1 MKKKYFGTDGIRG
14 TAYEFP
20 MNSDFLYN
28 LARAIKSNDK
38 SISRILIGMDTRESC
53 KYIKNSLVN
62 GFISCGVSCEC
73 MEVVSTP
80 ILCFYTK
87 SSNYDLGIMISAS
100 HNPYEDNGVKIFK
113 KNGEKF
119 SDEEELSVEEK
130 IITKQN
136 IKIEDEIIKNPFKDL
151 SEYEDFLLDKVILPT
166 NRLNNNIVMDCANG
180 SLWDFAPKFFK
191 KLNFNLVTYGCSPN
205 GNNINQGCGALEQRK
220 LSEMTLKSNS
230 DLGISFDGDADRVI
244 ICDNKGNIIDGDF
257 ILAIIAYSLKKKGNE
272 KISIVSTTMS
282 NFSFREYIKNLN
294 IKLSL
299 SDVGDRYVVE
309 KMKNLN
315 SFVGGEPSG
324 HIIFS
329 DNSYCG
335 DGILTALYII
345 GILEKE
351 KKKLSDLCELLFT
364 KIPQKLLNFKLTDNY
379 MELLSS
385 SKVEKL
391 IKKYENKGCE
401 IILRKSGTENV
412 LRLMIQSHV
421 ESDINNFIKLF
432 SNIINE

>member
-1 MKKKYFGTDGIRG
+1 
-14 TAYEFP
+14 
-20 MNSDFLYN
+20 MNSDFLYS
-28 LARAIKSNDK
+28 LARAIKNNDT

-53 KYIKNSLVN
+53 KYIKNSIVN
-62 GFISCGVSCEC
+62 GFISCGVKCEC
-73 MEVVSTP
+73 IEVVSTP

-113 KNGEKF
+113 KNGEKL
-119 SDEEELSVEEK
+119 SDEEELLVEEK
-130 IITKQN
+130 ILIKDN
-136 IKIEDEIIKNPFKDL
+136 INLQDEKIKNPLNNF
-151 SEYEDFLLDKVILPT
+151 SEYEDFLLENVILPKK
-166 NRLNNNIVMDCANG
+166 RLNNNIVIDCANG
-180 SLWDFAPKFFK
+180 SLWKFAPKFFK

-205 GNNINQGCGALEQRK
+205 GNNINKGCGALEQRK

-257 ILAIIAYSLKKKGNE
+257 ILAIIAYSLKKKGN
-272 KISIVSTTMS
+272 KRISVVSTTMS
-282 NFSFREYIKNLN
+282 NFSFREYIKNLD
-294 IKLSL
+294 IKLFL
-299 SDVGDRYVVE
+299 SNVGDRYVVD
-309 KMKNLN
+309 KMKNTN

-335 DGILTALYII
+335 DGILTALYVLS
-345 GILEKE
+345 ILEKE
-351 KKKLSDLCELLFT
+351 KKKLSDLCKLLFT
-364 KIPQKLLNFKLTDNY
+364 KTPQKLLNFKLTNNY
-379 MELLSS
+379 RELIYSP
-385 SKVEKL
+385 KVEKL

-412 LRLMIQSHV
+412 LRLMIQSPV
-421 ESDINNFIKLF
+421 ESDINNFVKSF
-432 SNIINE
+432 SNLINDKI

>member
-14 TAYEFP
+14 IAYDFP
-20 MNSDFLYN
+20 MNTDFMYS

-38 SISRILIGMDTRESC
+38 SISKILVGMDTRESC

-73 MEVVSTP
+73 IEVVSTP

-87 SSNYDLGIMISAS
+87 SLNYDLGIMISAS
-100 HNPYEDNGVKIFK
+100 HNPYEDNGIKIFK
-113 KNGEKF
+113 KNGEKL
-119 SDEEELSVEEK
+119 SDEEELSIEEK
-130 IITKQN
+130 VFTNKN
-136 IKIEDEIIKNPFKDL
+136 IKLEDEIIKNPLKDF
-151 SEYEDFLLDKVILPT
+151 SEYEEFLFDNISLPK
-166 NRLNNNIVMDCANG
+166 NRLNNNILMDCANG

-191 KLNFNLVTYGCSPN
+191 KLNFKLVTYGCSPN

-220 LSEMTLKSNS
+220 LSEMTLRTNS

-244 ICDNKGNIIDGDF
+244 ICDNKGNIIDGDY
-257 ILAIIAYSLKKKGNE
+257 ILAIIAYRLKRKQNKN
-272 KISIVSTTMS
+272 ISIVSTKMS
-282 NFSFREYIKNLN
+282 NFSFREYVKNLN

-309 KMKNLN
+309 KMKDTNA
-315 SFVGGEPSG
+315 FVGGEPSG

-335 DGILTALYII
+335 DGLLTALYILE
-345 GILEKE
+345 ILEEE
-351 KKKLSDLCELLFT
+351 KTTLSGLCDLLFIKT
-364 KIPQKLLNFKLTDNY
+364 PQKLLNFQLTDNY
-379 MELLSS
+379 QNLINSK
-385 SKVEKL
+385 KVEKL
-391 IKKYENKGCE
+391 INKYENKGCE

-412 LRLMIQSHV
+412 LRLMIQSNI
-421 ESDINNFIKLF
+421 ESDIDDFIKHF
-432 SNIINE
+432 SKIINE

>member
-73 MEVVSTP
+73 IEVVSTP

-130 IITKQN
+130 ILTKQN

-191 KLNFNLVTYGCSPN
+191 KLNFNLVTYGCSPS
-205 GNNINQGCGALEQRK
+205 GNNINQGCGALEQKK

-309 KMKNLN
+309 KMKNSN

-335 DGILTALYII
+335 DGILTALYVI

-351 KKKLSDLCELLFT
+351 KKNYQIYVNYYL
-364 KIPQKLLNFKLTDNY
+364 PKLL
-379 MELLSS
+379 
-385 SKVEKL
+385 
-391 IKKYENKGCE
+391 
-401 IILRKSGTENV
+401 KSY
-412 LRLMIQSHV
+412 
-421 ESDINNFIKLF
+421 
-432 SNIINE
+432 

>member
-1 MKKKYFGTDGIRG
+1 MGWIQ
-14 TAYEFP
+14 ENP
-20 MNSDFLYN
+20 VN
-28 LARAIKSNDK
+28 
-38 SISRILIGMDTRESC
+38 ILKIA
-53 KYIKNSLVN
+53 LVN

-136 IKIEDEIIKNPFKDL
+136 IKIEDKIIKNPFKDL
-151 SEYEDFLLDKVILPT
+151 SKYEDFLLDKVILPK

-257 ILAIIAYSLKKKGNE
+257 ILAIIAYSLKKKE
-272 KISIVSTTMS
+272 
-282 NFSFREYIKNLN
+282 
-294 IKLSL
+294 
-299 SDVGDRYVVE
+299 
-309 KMKNLN
+309 MKK
-315 SFVGGEPSG
+315 F
-324 HIIFS
+324 
-329 DNSYCG
+329 
-335 DGILTALYII
+335 
-345 GILEKE
+345 
-351 KKKLSDLCELLFT
+351 LL
-364 KIPQKLLNFKLTDNY
+364 
-379 MELLSS
+379 
-385 SKVEKL
+385 
-391 IKKYENKGCE
+391 
-401 IILRKSGTENV
+401 
-412 LRLMIQSHV
+412 
-421 ESDINNFIKLF
+421 
-432 SNIINE
+432 

>member
-20 MNSDFLYN
+20 MNSDFLYS

-53 KYIKNSLVN
+53 KYIENSLVN
-62 GFISCGVSCEC
+62 GFISCGVKCEC
-73 MEVVSTP
+73 IEVVSTP

-87 SSNYDLGIMISAS
+87 TLNYDLGIMISAS
-100 HNPYEDNGVKIFK
+100 HNPYKDNGVKIFK

-130 IITKQN
+130 IFTKQN
-136 IKIEDEIIKNPFKDL
+136 IKLNDEKVKNPFEDF
-151 SEYEDFLLDKVILPT
+151 SEYENFLFDKLNLPI
-166 NRLNNNIVMDCANG
+166 NRLNNNIVIDCANG

-205 GNNINQGCGALEQRK
+205 GNNINQGCGALEQKK
-220 LSEMTLKSNS
+220 LSEMTLKYNS
-230 DLGISFDGDADRVI
+230 DVGISFDGDADRVI
-244 ICDNKGNIIDGDF
+244 ICDNNGNIIDGDF

-272 KISIVSTTMS
+272 NVSIVSTTMS
-282 NFSFREYIKNLN
+282 NFSFRKYIKNLN

-309 KMKNLN
+309 KMKDTNA
-315 SFVGGEPSG
+315 FVGGEPSG

-329 DNSYCG
+329 ENSYCG
-335 DGILTALYII
+335 DGILTALYIL
-345 GILEKE
+345 GILEQE
-351 KKKLSDLCELLFT
+351 KKTLSDLCDLLFI
-364 KIPQKLLNFKLTDNY
+364 KSPQKFLNFKLTDNY
-379 MELLSS
+379 KELISS
-385 SKVEKL
+385 PKVEEL

-412 LRLMIQSHV
+412 LRLMIQSHA
-421 ESDINNFIKLF
+421 ESEINNFIEIF
-432 SNIINE
+432 SNLMNE

>member
-1 MKKKYFGTDGIRG
+1 
-14 TAYEFP
+14 
-20 MNSDFLYN
+20 
-28 LARAIKSNDK
+28 
-38 SISRILIGMDTRESC
+38 
-53 KYIKNSLVN
+53 
-62 GFISCGVSCEC
+62 
-73 MEVVSTP
+73 
-80 ILCFYTK
+80 
-87 SSNYDLGIMISAS
+87 
-100 HNPYEDNGVKIFK
+100 
-113 KNGEKF
+113 
-119 SDEEELSVEEK
+119 
-130 IITKQN
+130 
-136 IKIEDEIIKNPFKDL
+136 
-151 SEYEDFLLDKVILPT
+151 
-166 NRLNNNIVMDCANG
+166 MDCANG

-309 KMKNLN
+309 KMKNSN

-335 DGILTALYII
+335 DGILTALYVI

-379 MELLSS
+379 IELLSS

-412 LRLMIQSHV
+412 LRLMIQSHA